1 MIPVVVSNNRIPS
14 ILTGENL
21 ILPSLN
27 FLPNNVKLKEG
38 SVVQTSGHGGLLPS
52 GLPIGTVVKNA
63 SERYFVKP
71 SIDLN
76 LIDYVQILL
85 WQANGINLQRRTTE
99 ILYKPVSPEEDERLF
114 EGVTSK
120 GNIN

>member
-1 MIPVVVSNNRIPS
+1 MDPEVWTTDPS
-14 ILTGENL
+14 
-21 ILPSLN
+21 
-27 FLPNNVKLKEG
+27 NNVKLTDG

-85 WQANGINLQRRTTE
+85 WQAEGINLKKRHSE
-99 ILYKPVSPEEDERLF
+99 ILYKPVSPEKDLKLF
-114 EGVTSK
+114 EGVTSR
-120 GNIN
+120 GNINWC

>member
-1 MIPVVVSNNRIPS
+1 MINAALSKNSNRIEIFS
-14 ILTGENL
+14 TQNMAL
-21 ILPSLN
+21 LN
-27 FLPNNVKLKEG
+27 K
-38 SVVQTSGHGGLLPS
+38 QT
-52 GLPIGTVVKNA
+52 KQNA

-85 WQANGINLQRRTTE
+85 WQAEGINIKKRHSE
-99 ILYKPVSPEEDERLF
+99 ILYKPVSPEKDLKLF

>member
-1 MIPVVVSNNRIPS
+1 M
-14 ILTGENL
+14 
-21 ILPSLN
+21 
-27 FLPNNVKLKEG
+27 
-38 SVVQTSGHGGLLPS
+38 
-52 GLPIGTVVKNA
+52 
-63 SERYFVKP
+63 KP

-85 WQANGINLQRRTTE
+85 WQANGINLQRRSSE
-99 ILYKPVSPEEDERLF
+99 ILYKPVSPEEDVRLF

>member
-1 MIPVVVSNNRIPS
+1 M
-14 ILTGENL
+14 TGENL
-21 ILPSLN
+21 ILPSLK
-27 FLPNNVKLKEG
+27 FLPNNVKLKNG

-52 GLPIGTVVKNA
+52 GLPIGTVVTNA
-63 SERYFVKP
+63 SEKYYVKP

-85 WQANGINLQRRTTE
+85 WQADGINLKGGNTE
-99 ILYKPVSPEEDERLF
+99 IYFKPVSPEKDIRLF
-114 EGVTSK
+114 EGFTSR